1 LRGQNLI
8 PEFNRPE
15 FYESLFEKAKKIH
28 RDLFGNSLR
37 VYFPGKKFPSI
48 SITGNFCELNC
59 KHCNRKYLKHMLNAE
74 TPEKLMDLCKKL
86 EESGAL
92 GCLISGG
99 FSKRGYLR
107 IRPFIDSIRW
117 IKENTNLL
125 LNVHTGLIERD
136 VMEDL
141 YSAGV
146 DAISF
151 DLTGSDEVIRKVYG
165 MRRRVEDYMDC
176 LNDMLDL
183 SLPVIPHIGIGFNFG
198 EIGEHELGAIS
209 ILRSLGIERIV
220 FLVLR
225 PTPGT
230 QMGTLPKVKVEDVKK
245 IIALSRVLMP
255 KADISLGCM
264 RPGGE
269 YRRRLDEEILEIGI
283 NRIVMPDRRTME
295 YIKKKFSFE
304 VFERCCVF

>member
-1 LRGQNLI
+1 MSELEMR
-8 PEFNRPE
+8 ES
-15 FYESLFEKAKKIH
+15 YESLFEKAGKIY
-28 RDLFGNSLR
+28 DKNFGKSLK

-59 KHCNRKYLKHMLNAE
+59 KHCNRKYLKHMLKAE
-74 TPEKLMDLCKKL
+74 TPEKLINLCKKL
-86 EESGAL
+86 EESGAV

-99 FSKRGYLR
+99 FTKEGYLR
-107 IRPFIDSIRW
+107 IGPFINSIRW

-125 LNVHTGLIERD
+125 LNVHTGLIGKD
-136 VMEDL
+136 LMEGL

-151 DLTGSDEVIRKVYG
+151 DLTGSEDVIRKVYG
-165 MRRRVEDYMDC
+165 MRRSVGDYIDC
-176 LNDMLDL
+176 LNGMIDL
-183 SLPVIPHIGIGFNFG
+183 SLPVVPHIGIGFNFG
-198 EIGEHELGAIS
+198 KVGKHELGAVS
-209 ILRSLGIERIV
+209 ILKDLGIEKMV

-230 QMGTLPKVKVEDVKK
+230 EMGTLPKVSVEDVKK
-245 IIALSRVLMP
+245 VIAISRILIP

-269 YRRRLDEEILEIGI
+269 YRRRLDGGVLEIGI
-283 NRIVMPDRRTME
+283 NRIVMPSKKTME
-295 YIKKKFSFE
+295 YIKKRFSFKI
-304 VFERCCVF
+304 FERCCVF